1 MSKLSVWVKKHGR
14 PFQIKAKNGEG
25 TVSVQFHDGYVVIVG
40 SQPGLRA
47 YRQEV
52 KVVRSAWLQ
61 LLRGAVAPTR
71 LMEGPDFD
79 PNLAERE
86 YLQQERLHLEALRQE
101 KRERRQVSKSDAQ
114 KRRYLRAQARSEARA
129 KR

>member
-1 MSKLSVWVKKHGR
+1 MTKLASWVKKHGR

-25 TVSVQFHDGYVVIVG
+25 TISVQFHDGYVVVSG
-40 SQPGLRA
+40 TQPGLQA
-47 YRQEV
+47 FRQEV
-52 KVVRSAWLQ
+52 KVVRSAWLE
-61 LLRGAVAPTR
+61 LLRGVAPPTR

-86 YLQQERLHLEALRQE
+86 YLLQEREHLQALREE
-101 KRERRQVSKSDAQ
+101 KRERRQASKSDAQ
-114 KRRYLRAQARSEARA
+114 RRRYLRAQARSAARA